1 MGPVRHVEEEYDPV
15 LLTDFIR
22 QLPPDERAEM
32 MRRRVQAVAEME
44 AEDARMA
51 QLVEELEK
59 IQQEANTIF
68 GPDSP
73 SPNAKCSRQDT
84 MAGHDDLEEDASS
97 NSASIPGVIDYE
109 YPSESESRL
118 EEGDSESTQQIDD
131 ESIMDQAASTSALT
145 ADEVQGRSVE
155 CTVDVNDVHI
165 YTLEELKADT
175 EEVDYV
181 SELRKSTKFNDSA
194 TEVDNAHGYGG
205 GSTTT
210 TQIEDRDVGGGTH
223 FAELDDHIYRQFDG
237 YADESQST
245 PTQQSR
251 RKHFHITGVKRETA
265 TSTLDQASHDLSA
278 SANKSAD
285 EGSLSRSPQQQLEEA
300 PGSVYDQHTQDVAQP
315 IEPWSDSDAY
325 DDVETPK
332 LRRHPST
339 PVLSQPAAT
348 FNSPIERS
356 RVLPAWYSRSPSQ
369 QKSSTPAVIKRDA
382 DTYSVAKRVS
392 PAKPYAPVSRE
403 SPTPTAHSN
412 NRSGMSSSAWHTS
425 QDHVGRALTAARY
438 YKQLPQQNLASIH
451 ESYTTLQ
458 NDYATLQKK
467 YAGLKKEH
475 SLVRDREEAERKRI
489 TELLEVVNGLE
500 DVVGRLKEENHVL
513 KRQLKN
519 RDDRTRTAAAP
530 YIERHSD
537 SASGVER
544 VRAAV
549 SEIAPAREQERER
562 VRASSSRVVYAP
574 SPMAQAVHRERIRV
588 VKHR

>member
-1 MGPVRHVEEEYDPV
+1 MSPVHHVEEEYDPA

-22 QLPPDERAEM
+22 QLPPDERAEI
-32 MRRRVQAVAEME
+32 MRRRVKAVAEME

-59 IQQEANTIF
+59 IQREANTIF

-73 SPNAKCSRQDT
+73 SQNAKHPEQGTLGDQ
-84 MAGHDDLEEDASS
+84 HDLEEDANS

-118 EEGDSESTQQIDD
+118 EEGDSECTQQIDD

-145 ADEVQGRSVE
+145 VDEVQGRSVE

-181 SELRKSTKFNDSA
+181 SELRQSTNLDDGVAEAKSA
-194 TEVDNAHGYGG
+194 RGYDGG
-205 GSTTT
+205 PTTT

-223 FAELDDHIYRQFDG
+223 FTELEDHIYRQFDG
-237 YADESQST
+237 YADASQST
-245 PTQQSR
+245 PTQQNR
-251 RKHFHITGVKRETA
+251 RGHFRITGVNREA
-265 TSTLDQASHDLSA
+265 AADTLDQASHDLSA
-278 SANKSAD
+278 PANKSAD
-285 EGSLSRSPQQQLEEA
+285 EGSLRGSPQQQLEEA
-300 PGSVYDQHTQDVAQP
+300 PGSVYDQHAQDVIQL
-315 IEPWSDSDAY
+315 INPWGDSGAY

-332 LRRHPST
+332 LRRHAST

-356 RVLPAWYSRSPSQ
+356 RVLPAWYSRNPSQ
-369 QKSSTPAVIKRDA
+369 QGSSTPAVIKRDA

-392 PAKPYAPVSRE
+392 PAKSYAPVSRE
-403 SPTPTAHSN
+403 SPTQITHS
-412 NRSGMSSSAWHTS
+412 NRSGVSSSAWHTS

-438 YKQLPQQNLASIH
+438 YKALPQQNLASIH

-489 TELLEVVNGLE
+489 AELLEVVNGLE

-519 RDDRTRTAAAP
+519 RDDRPRAAAAP

-537 SASGVER
+537 SASGAER
-544 VRAAV
+544 ARVTV
-549 SEIAPAREQERER
+549 SDIAPAREHERER

-588 VKHR
+588 AKHR